1 MTATTA
7 RQIAKAAR
15 IGTRT
20 KSYKVAD
27 EYGFAFEGRRY
38 EHVLAALSRSDKT
51 PELNQR
57 IHTVAYALLKSMKSG
72 RMNPTSMMRL
82 ADYTPYRLCALVARI
97 ASECPET
104 TIGGICDEWLFLHH
118 AEL

>member
-1 MTATTA
+1 MTVTA

-15 IGTRT
+15 IGSRT
-20 KSYKVAD
+20 KTFKLTD

-51 PELNQR
+51 PDLDAR
-57 IHTVAYALLKSMKSG
+57 IHIVAYALLKSMKSG
-72 RMNPTSMMRL
+72 RMNAVSMMRL
-82 ADYTPYRLCALVARI
+82 AAYTPYQLCALVARI
-97 ASECPET
+97 ANECPET
-104 TIGGICDEWLFLHH
+104 TIGGICDEWLFAHH